1 MRKSYTIIVLFFV
14 FSFLVSC
21 STMQY
26 AIKRNQD
33 LTAQQVDD
41 FYQKNGNAFYL
52 SSTYANFSVVWTYDE
67 DRVEIYWLQKG
78 KIERKQII
86 NDNETIQYAEVS
98 LEDIEKELY
107 QRCAMELDGDM
118 FGFMIEIDRKDGDMF
133 GFMIEID
140 RKTHNADYAVDI
152 NCLKQGKYKSDFLNR
167 ITNDIKRHKMWE
179 IEYQ

>member
-1 MRKSYTIIVLFFV
+1 MGRLFKNGRAESMRKSYTIIVLCFV
-14 FSFLVSC
+14 LSFLVSC

-33 LTAQQVDD
+33 LTAKQVDC

-52 SSTYANFSVVWTYDE
+52 SSSYASFSVVWTYYE

-118 FGFMIEIDRKDGDMF
+118 FGFMIEIDRK
-133 GFMIEID
+133 
-140 RKTHNADYAVDI
+140 THNADYAVDI

>member
-26 AIKRNQD
+26 NIKRNQD
-33 LTAQQVDD
+33 LTAKQVNY

-52 SSTYANFSVVWTYDE
+52 SSTYANFSIVWTYDE
-67 DRVEIYWLQKG
+67 DRVEIYRLQKG
-78 KIERKQII
+78 KIRQKQII
-86 NDNETIQYAEVS
+86 KDKEIIQYAEVS

-107 QRCAMELDGDM
+107 QKCALELDGDM
-118 FGFMIEIDRKDGDMF
+118 FGFI
-133 GFMIEID
+133 IEID

-152 NCLKQGKYKSDFLNR
+152 NCLKQGKYKSDFLTA
-167 ITNDIKRHKMWE
+167 IATHFFF
-179 IEYQ
+179 